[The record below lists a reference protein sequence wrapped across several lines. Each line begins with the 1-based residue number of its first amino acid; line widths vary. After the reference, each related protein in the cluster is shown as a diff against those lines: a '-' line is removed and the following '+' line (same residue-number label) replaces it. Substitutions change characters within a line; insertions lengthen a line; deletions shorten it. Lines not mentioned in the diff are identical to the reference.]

1 MNAYSPI
8 ADVLLTAGLIV
19 TALALGFDLVVCAY
33 FGRKGR
39 ELMQRGGMW
48 GGQ

>member
-8 ADVLLTAGLIV
+8 FDAWGTVLLLFAV
-19 TALALGFDLVVCAY
+19 AALAFDLAVTWY

-39 ELMQRGGMW
+39 ELMRRGRMW
-48 GGQ
+48 GGE

>member
-1 MNAYSPI
+1 MNSYSPI
-8 ADVLLTAGLIV
+8 FDAWGMVVLAFSGLV
-19 TALALGFDLVVCAY
+19 LVGDLALGWY

-39 ELMQRGGMW
+39 ELMRRGGMW

>member
-8 ADVLLTAGLIV
+8 FDAWFTVALIV
-19 TALALGFDLVVCAY
+19 ALAAVCFDLVVCAY

-39 ELMQRGGMW
+39 ELMRRGGMW
-48 GGQ
+48 GGE